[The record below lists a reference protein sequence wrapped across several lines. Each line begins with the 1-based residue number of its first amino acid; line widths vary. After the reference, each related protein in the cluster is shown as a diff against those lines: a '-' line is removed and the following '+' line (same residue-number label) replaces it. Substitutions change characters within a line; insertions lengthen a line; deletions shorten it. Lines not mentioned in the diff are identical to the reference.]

1 MDELISNFCAIT
13 AASTEKAERY
23 LQVCDNDLERAVTLF
38 LENDG
43 ADLGGAEP
51 SGGGSGAGAADDA
64 SDAYARQLQ
73 EEEYAN
79 NGGEVRE
86 AIQRRTDTLVGGDD
100 DDGFAGWQND
110 YVPQAAPGAYRG
122 TGSRP
127 AGIFSQRLRPADED
141 EDDLII
147 IDSDDEDEDD
157 DPYEANIR
165 RQRSAVDTGVQP
177 SRMTAHQTRL
187 AKLFQPPFDIMKT
200 LGFED
205 ARRFA
210 REQTKWLLVNI
221 HDLQD
226 FRCQVLN
233 RDFWS
238 DKAVKDVVR
247 ENFVFVQYES
257 DSHDGQYYTNLYPF
271 DDFPHVA
278 ILDPRTGEQ
287 VKVWS
292 KALVPADWMQDVYE
306 FLSRYSLEK
315 GHKNPIKT
323 KTTKPVSR
331 MTEEE
336 QMDYM
341 VRKSLGHEV
350 DEEVEVDVDS
360 KDKGKTKES
369 EVIGVDGSDG
379 DKPADSAAAGDDA
392 EVDSDEDRFLAII
405 PDAPEEPPNEP
416 DTTRIQLRLAD
427 GSRVVRRIRTT
438 DSVRA
443 IYAFVKTLEKAQGT
457 YFELT
462 SAREKLFPKLDMTVE
477 EAGLKNASILVEI
490 LD

>member
-1 MDELISNFCAIT
+1 MDDELISNFIAIT
-13 AASTEKAERY
+13 TATTEKAERY
-23 LQVCDNDLERAVTLF
+23 LQVCDNDLERAVTLY

-51 SGGGSGAGAADDA
+51 SGGSRAAADDDTDA
-64 SDAYARQLQ
+64 DAYARQLQ

-100 DDGFAGWQND
+100 DDGFGGWQND
-110 YVPQAAPGAYRG
+110 YLPQHAPGGPGTYRG

-141 EDDLII
+141 EDDMII
-147 IDSDDEDEDD
+147 IDSDDEEEDD

-165 RQRSAVDTGVQP
+165 RQRTAVDTGVQP
-177 SRMTAHQTRL
+177 SRMTAHQNRL
-187 AKLFQPPFDIMKT
+187 AKLFQPPFDIMKI

-210 REQTKWLLVNI
+210 REQTKWLLVSI
-221 HDLQD
+221 HDTTD

-247 ENFVFVQYES
+247 ENFVFVQYDS
-257 DSHDGQYYTNLYPF
+257 DSPEGQYYTNLYPF

-336 QMDYM
+336 QLEYA
-341 VRKSLGHEV
+341 VRKSQGHDV
-350 DEEVEVDVDS
+350 DEEVEVEVDG
-360 KDKGKTKES
+360 KGKAKET
-369 EVIGVDGSDG
+369 EVVDLDG
-379 DKPADSAAAGDDA
+379 NEADSAATGAPEA
-392 EVDSDEDRFLAII
+392 DSDEDKFLAII

-427 GSRVVRRIRTT
+427 GSRVVRRIRTS
-438 DSVRA
+438 DPVRA
-443 IYAFVKTLEKAQGT
+443 IYAFVKTLEKVQGT

-462 SAREKLFPKLDMTVE
+462 SAREKLFPKLDQTVE
-477 EAGLKNASILVEI
+477 EAGLKNASILVEV

>member
-23 LQVCDNDLERAVTLF
+23 LTVCDNDLERAVTLF

-43 ADLGGAEP
+43 ADLGAP
-51 SGGGSGAGAADDA
+51 SASAVPDDTDD
-64 SDAYARQLQ
+64 SDALARRLQ
-73 EEEYAN
+73 EEEYASG
-79 NGGEVRE
+79 GGEVRE
-86 AIQRRTDTLVGGDD
+86 AIERRTDTLVGGDD
-100 DDGFAGWQND
+100 DDHFGGWQND
-110 YVPQAAPGAYRG
+110 YVPTAAPGAYRG

-141 EDDLII
+141 EDDMII
-147 IDSDDEDEDD
+147 IDSDEEEDD
-157 DPYEANIR
+157 DYEASIR

-177 SRMTAHQTRL
+177 SRMTAHQNRL

-210 REQTKWLLVNI
+210 REQQKWLLVNP
-221 HDLQD
+221 HDPTD

-238 DKAVKDVVR
+238 DKAVKEVVK

-257 DSHDGQYYTNLYPF
+257 DSPDGQYYTNLYPF

-292 KALVPADWMQDVYE
+292 KSLVPADWMQDVYE

-323 KTTKPVSR
+323 KTSKPVSR

-336 QMDYM
+336 QMDYV
-341 VRKSLGHEV
+341 VRKSLGQEVEDEVEHDTTEDKGKETEVVADTEV
-350 DEEVEVDVDS
+350 DEN
-360 KDKGKTKES
+360 
-369 EVIGVDGSDG
+369 
-379 DKPADSAAAGDDA
+379 
-392 EVDSDEDRFLAII
+392 SDENKFLAIV
-405 PDAPEEPPNEP
+405 PENPEEPPNGP

-427 GSRVVRRIRTT
+427 GSRVVRRIRVS
-438 DSVRA
+438 DPVKA
-443 IYAFVKTLEKAQGT
+443 IYAFVKTLEKVQGT

-462 SAREKLFPKLDMTVE
+462 SAREKLFEKLDMTVE
-477 EAGLKNASILVEI
+477 EAGLKNASILVEV
-490 LD
+490 LE

>member
-13 AASTEKAERY
+13 AASTDKAERY

-51 SGGGSGAGAADDA
+51 SAPATDD
-64 SDAYARQLQ
+64 SDALARRLQ
-73 EEEYAN
+73 EEEYAS

-100 DDGFAGWQND
+100 DDGFGGWQND
-110 YVPQAAPGAYRG
+110 YLPQAAPGAYRG

-141 EDDLII
+141 EDDMII
-147 IDSDDEDEDD
+147 IDSDEDEEDD
-157 DPYEANIR
+157 DPYEASIR
-165 RQRSAVDTGVQP
+165 RQRAAVDTGVAP

-221 HDLQD
+221 HDPTD

-257 DSHDGQYYTNLYPF
+257 DSPDGQYYTNLYPF

-287 VKVWS
+287 VKTWS

-323 KTTKPVSR
+323 KTSKPVSR

-336 QMDYM
+336 QMDYV

-350 DEEVEVDVDS
+350 EDEVEVDVDG
-360 KDKGKTKES
+360 KGKAKE
-369 EVIGVDGSDG
+369 EEEPPAADG
-379 DKPADSAAAGDDA
+379 
-392 EVDSDEDRFLAII
+392 EETDEDRFLAIV

-438 DSVRA
+438 DPVRA
-443 IYAFVKTLEKAQGT
+443 IYAFVKTLDKVQGT

-462 SAREKLFPKLDMTVE
+462 SAREKLFAKLDETVE
-477 EAGLKNASILVEI
+477 AAGLKNASILVEV